1 MASNRIKGIT
11 IEIGGDTTG
20 LDKALKETNKEISNT
35 QSNLKDVERLLKLDP
50 SNTELLEQRQRLL
63 ADAVQ
68 ETKNKLDSL
77 KNAEK
82 QVQEQFESGDVS
94 QKQYDALKREILETE
109 RALENLTEAASK
121 SNIKLKKIADA
132 SKKIADGAAEIAG
145 KTKALSA
152 VATGLVGA
160 AVATVPATKE
170 LRGDLSK
177 LDANAEESAVSVEK
191 AREAWRL
198 FRNSNR
204 GNR

>member
-20 LDKALKETNKEISNT
+20 LDKALKESNKEISNT
-35 QSNLKDVERLLKLDP
+35 
-50 SNTELLEQRQRLL
+50 QRLL

-132 SKKIADGAAEIAG
+132 CKK
-145 KTKALSA
+145 
-152 VATGLVGA
+152 
-160 AVATVPATKE
+160 
-170 LRGDLSK
+170 
-177 LDANAEESAVSVEK
+177 
-191 AREAWRL
+191 
-198 FRNSNR
+198 NSR
-204 GNR
+204 RSC